1 MKKYLSIL
9 VLSVFCMAP
18 ASADEGM
25 WLPSLISQRIGDMQ
39 AKGFTLTAEDIYSIN
54 QACLKDAV
62 VHFGGGCTG
71 ELISPEGLLITNHHC
86 GYGQIQRH
94 SSVEHDYLRDGF
106 WAMTRAEELPNPGLS
121 VSFLEY
127 MEDVTDKVLKGYKD
141 GMSEEEREALVEK
154 NSAKL
159 VEEAV
164 AEGKGLRA
172 SVEPLFYGNKY
183 YMFVFRRYTD
193 VRLVGAPPSS
203 IGKFGGDTDNWM
215 WPRHTGDFSI
225 FRVYADKDNNPAAY
239 SEDNVPY
246 KPKKYF
252 HIAAGG
258 VKEGDF
264 TFVYGFPGSTR
275 EYIMSE
281 GVRYVSDVTNPAKI
295 ALRTM
300 RLDVQKKY
308 MDADQAVR
316 IQYSSKNASVSNAW
330 KKWQGEMKGIVRLGT
345 VARKQAFEA
354 SFMEWAEGT
363 EYEGIIPALD
373 SLYKALEPY
382 NYALDYYNE
391 SARTIELVQFAS
403 RAVKAAEGGSDSALK
418 AVEAAFYKDYFLP
431 IDKESFVA
439 VMNAYKD
446 NVPVDFRPPYF
457 DSTLA
462 VYGGS
467 IEKWADDL
475 FSASVFADR
484 AALEAMD
491 CAAVA
496 ALQDDPAVVFG
507 REFTSW
513 IGENIRPVV
522 SRLNSEINLLNRD
535 YVRGQME
542 FQPEKTFYPDANS
555 TLRVAYG
562 HIKGYS
568 PSDGVYYMPFSTIEG
583 IMEKDNPDIFDY
595 NIPQRFRDIVASG
608 DYGRW
613 GHDGKVPVC
622 FIATNHTSGGN
633 SGSPVI
639 DSKGR
644 LIGIN
649 FDRVWEGTM
658 SDIEFDPDFCRNI
671 SLDIRYVLFVIDMI
685 GNADHLIDEMTIE
698 TE

>member
-316 IQYSSKNASVSNAW
+316 IQYSSKNAGVSNAW

-354 SFMEWAEGT
+354 RFMEWAEGT

-418 AVEAAFYKDYFLP
+418 AVEATFYKDYFLP

-522 SRLNSEINLLNRD
+522 NRLNSEINLLNRD

>member
-300 RLDVQKKY
+300 RLDIQKKY

-522 SRLNSEINLLNRD
+522 NRLNSEINLLNRD

-542 FQPEKTFYPDANS
+542 FQPEKIFYPDANS

>member
-1 MKKYLSIL
+1 MKKYLSI
-9 VLSVFCMAP
+9 VALSLICGAS

-54 QACLKDAV
+54 QASLKDAV
-62 VHFGGGCTG
+62 VLFGGGCTG
-71 ELISPEGLLITNHHC
+71 ELISPEGLLLTNHHC

-127 MEDVTDKVLKGYKD
+127 MEDVTDQVLEGYD
-141 GMSEEEREALVEK
+141 ESMTEQEREALVDK

-159 VEEAV
+159 VEEAT
-164 AEGKGLRA
+164 AAGNGLRA

-183 YMFVFRRYTD
+183 YMFVYRRYTD

-225 FRVYADKDNNPAAY
+225 FRIYADKDNNPAPY

-246 KPKKYF
+246 RPKKYF

-258 VKEGDF
+258 VDEGEF

-281 GVRYVSDVTNPAKI
+281 GVRYVSDVANPFKI

-300 RLDVQKKY
+300 RLDIQKKY
-308 MDADQAVR
+308 MNADQAVR
-316 IQYSSKNASVSNAW
+316 IQYSSKNAGVSNSW

-345 VARKQAFEA
+345 VAKKQAFEA
-354 SFMEWAEGT
+354 RFMEWAKGT

-373 SLYKALEPY
+373 SLYGVLEPY

-391 SARTIELVQFAS
+391 SARTIELAQFAA
-403 RAVKAAEGGSDSALK
+403 RAVRVAESGSDSALR
-418 AVEAAFYKDYFLP
+418 AVAASFYKDYYLP

-446 NVPVDFRPPYF
+446 NVPVDFRPPYL
-457 DSTLA
+457 DSALA

-467 IEKWADDL
+467 VEKWADHI
-475 FSASVFADR
+475 FSTSVFADR

-496 ALQDDPAVVFG
+496 ALQDDPAVEFS
-507 REFTSW
+507 REFTEW
-513 IGENIRPVV
+513 TGANLRPVV
-522 SRLNSEINLLNRD
+522 SRVNSEITLLNRD
-535 YVRGQME
+535 YMRGQME
-542 FQPEKTFYPDANS
+542 FQPEKTFYPDANL

-562 HIKGYS
+562 HIKGYA
-568 PSDGVYYMPFSTIEG
+568 PSDGVYYLPFSTIEG
-583 IMEKDNPDIFDY
+583 IMEKDNPEIFDY
-595 NIPQRFRDIVASG
+595 NIPQKFRDIVASG

-613 GHDGKVPVC
+613 GHDGRVPVC

-671 SLDIRYVLFVIDMI
+671 SLDIRYVLFIIDMI
-685 GNADHLIDEMTIE
+685 GDADHLIDEMTIE
-698 TE
+698 LE